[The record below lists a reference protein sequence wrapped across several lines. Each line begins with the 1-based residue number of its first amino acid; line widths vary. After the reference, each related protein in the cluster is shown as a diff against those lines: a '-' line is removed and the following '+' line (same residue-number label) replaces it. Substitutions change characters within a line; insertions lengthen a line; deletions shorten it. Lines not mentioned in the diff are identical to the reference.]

1 MKGTSLPKL
10 VPVLES
16 KRNQN
21 DQIKKT
27 DSSFVNL
34 HNSMNRDE
42 LF

>member
-10 VPVLES
+10 VPVLENR
-16 KRNQN
+16 RNHN
-21 DQIKKT
+21 DQMKKN